1 MADAGSDSSGPAPA
15 YAWIILTL
23 LGMVLALSAVYILS
37 TGMDPSDFEGATALE
52 WDTFNRSYPE
62 VGIYL
67 MRLERLTGAVMLGF
81 ALFAAMVS
89 YGPFRRGNRW
99 AWATL
104 WIVPLALGLVTGVF
118 LTHGA
123 GELGGFYGGL
133 AVLVVLMLVLPY
145 RAFFPR

>member
-1 MADAGSDSSGPAPA
+1 
-15 YAWIILTL
+15 
-23 LGMVLALSAVYILS
+23 
-37 TGMDPSDFEGATALE
+37 
-52 WDTFNRSYPE
+52 
-62 VGIYL
+62 

-133 AVLVVLMLVLPY
+133 AVLAVLMLVLPY